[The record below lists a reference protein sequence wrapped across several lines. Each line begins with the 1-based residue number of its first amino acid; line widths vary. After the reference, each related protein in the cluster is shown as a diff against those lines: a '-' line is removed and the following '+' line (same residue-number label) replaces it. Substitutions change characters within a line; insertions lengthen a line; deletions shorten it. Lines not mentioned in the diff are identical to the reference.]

1 MQPLECSI
9 CLDVFGNS
17 IKHAKAPKILKCGH
31 TFCKECLQD
40 LIKRYEEN
48 FFLCPK
54 CNTNIIKEKDIEDYI
69 TNIQTIEL
77 INLYFSASDQGDCG
91 VYGIIPKKFIVLG
104 DSGVGKSCILKRLL
118 SDKFENSTSTVG
130 IDSFFYYVI
139 YQNIKYNLIFYDTAG
154 QEKYKTLTKTYLK
167 GVDGVIFVFDVS
179 NIDTFNSIKNWYKL
193 FLNENEKVIGVLLG
207 NKSDITEEYRKV
219 EREDAELLAKKLELK
234 YFETSAL
241 TDKYIKKAIVSLLNS
256 IIEEK
261 SMILK
266 KSDSSRIKI
275 NKKKSK
281 KKCC

>member
-1 MQPLECSI
+1 M
-9 CLDVFGNS
+9 
-17 IKHAKAPKILKCGH
+17 
-31 TFCKECLQD
+31 
-40 LIKRYEEN
+40 
-48 FFLCPK
+48 
-54 CNTNIIKEKDIEDYI
+54 
-69 TNIQTIEL
+69 
-77 INLYFSASDQGDCG
+77 
-91 VYGIIPKKFIVLG
+91 G

-139 YQNIKYNLIFYDTAG
+139 YQNIKYNLIFYD
-154 QEKYKTLTKTYLK
+154 KTLTKTYLK

>member
-1 MQPLECSI
+1 M
-9 CLDVFGNS
+9 
-17 IKHAKAPKILKCGH
+17 
-31 TFCKECLQD
+31 
-40 LIKRYEEN
+40 
-48 FFLCPK
+48 
-54 CNTNIIKEKDIEDYI
+54 
-69 TNIQTIEL
+69 
-77 INLYFSASDQGDCG
+77 
-91 VYGIIPKKFIVLG
+91 G

-266 KSDSSRIKI
+266 KSNKSKNKI

-281 KKCC
+281 KNVVNK